1 MAASVWDQ
9 RPADMQ
15 PSDVRFEDVVQYNI
29 LERKPY
35 STTLKVPT
43 REDLGDKHCVLKS
56 AISEYV
62 HPVKHRL
69 HVWRPATRTRHL
81 HPSLVLYQPGSL
93 MSSHVFSCLGK
104 LFAGSHAYLLLGTC
118 MQCPMP
124 FLCEFA
130 QIESFPSS
138 KTWKYGKKISGI
150 DRIRNSMLVT
160 QV

>member
-15 PSDVRFEDVVQYNI
+15 PSDVRFEDVEQYNI

-56 AISEYV
+56 AISKYV
-62 HPVKHRL
+62 NPVKHWF

-81 HPSLVLYQPGSL
+81 HPSLVLYQLGSL
-93 MSSHVFSCLGK
+93 MSSHVFYWVPRAPCHFCVNLHRLNLFLAAK
-104 LFAGSHAYLLLGTC
+104 LES
-118 MQCPMP
+118 MERR
-124 FLCEFA
+124 FLV
-130 QIESFPSS
+130 QIE
-138 KTWKYGKKISGI
+138 
-150 DRIRNSMLVT
+150 
-160 QV
+160 